1 MEQLIIDSE
10 LSEIDKV
17 RSFLKKNLLNLNLTE
32 EKYFAIELS
41 LLEICTNIV
50 RYAYPEIKDKIF
62 LKTWKDKDKIFLEI
76 RDNGIPF
83 DPREAKKPDLDE
95 IIETEKIGGF
105 GILISRQFM
114 DGFDYKRENNQNI
127 LVMFKKI
134 QA

>member
-17 RSFLKKNLLNLNLTE
+17 RCFLKKNLLNFNLTE

-62 LKTWKDKDKIFLEI
+62 LKTWKDKDNFYLEI
-76 RDNGIPF
+76 RDKGIPF
-83 DPREAKKPDLDE
+83 DPRDAKKRNINE
-95 IIETEKIGGF
+95 ILESEQVGGL
-105 GILISRQFM
+105 GILISRHFM
-114 DGFDYKRENNQNI
+114 DGFDYKREQNQNI
-127 LVMFKKI
+127 LLMFKKI
-134 QA
+134 SV